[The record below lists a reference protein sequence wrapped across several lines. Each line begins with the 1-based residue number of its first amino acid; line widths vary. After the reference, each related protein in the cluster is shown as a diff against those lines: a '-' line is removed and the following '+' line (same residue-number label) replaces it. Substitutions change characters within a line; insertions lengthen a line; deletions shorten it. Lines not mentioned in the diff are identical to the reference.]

1 MIAVKI
7 FNNNALATVTK
18 DGKDAILLGLG
29 IGFNK
34 RPGDKIS
41 EDKIEKIYYVQNNM
55 QTKFLEMLGN
65 VDSEVMDASQKIV
78 GLIPGSEGKF
88 SNKGI
93 LSLIEHISFAI
104 ERTKNN
110 IFLPNLMLSD
120 IKMMY
125 SKEYELGARAL
136 DIIEETCHIRLPE
149 DEAGYIA
156 MHFVNMQSNDNL
168 AYDTLKFVKG
178 SMDLIKECYGI
189 ELNETSLSTLRFRT
203 HLKFLAQR
211 VFKKEIFED
220 DKMSGMYDY
229 LIKSHPKNVEYL
241 QDLDK
246 FIEKEFKYKLD
257 KNEKVYLLVHLTKIL

>member
-7 FNNNALATVTK
+7 FNNNALATVTH
-18 DGKDAILLGLG
+18 DGKDAILIGLG

-34 RPGDKIS
+34 RPGDEIN
-41 EDKIEKIYYVQNNM
+41 EDKIEKIYYVQNDM
-55 QTKFLEMLGN
+55 QTKFLEMLDN
-65 VDSEVMDASQKIV
+65 VSSDVMDASEKIIN
-78 GLIPGSEGKF
+78 LIPGNEGKF

-125 SKEYELGARAL
+125 SQEFELGSKAL
-136 DIIEETCHIRLPE
+136 DIIEEICNIRLPE

-156 MHFVNMQSNDNL
+156 LHFVNMQSNDNL

-178 SMDLIKECYGI
+178 SMNLLKECYGI
-189 ELNETSLSTLRFRT
+189 ELDESDLSTLRFMT

-211 VFKKEIFED
+211 IFKHEMFQD
-220 DKMSGMYDY
+220 DKIIDMYDY
-229 LIKSHPKNVEYL
+229 LINNHPKNEEYL
-241 QDLDK
+241 EKLDK
-246 FIEKEFKYKLD
+246 YIENEFKYNLD
-257 KNEKVYLLVHLTKIL
+257 KSEKVYLLVHLTKIL

>member
-7 FNNNALATVTK
+7 FNNNALSTVTH
-18 DGKDAILLGLG
+18 DGKDAILIGLG

-34 RPGDKIS
+34 RPGDKVS
-41 EDKIEKIYYVQNNM
+41 EEKIEKIYYVQDDM
-55 QTKFLEMLGN
+55 QTKFLEMLKN
-65 VDSEVMDASQKIV
+65 VDSDVMEASEKIV

-104 ERTKNN
+104 ERTKNG

-125 SKEYELGARAL
+125 SKEFELGLKAL
-136 DIIEETCHIRLPE
+136 DIIQEICHIRLPG

-156 MHFVNMQSNDNL
+156 LHFVNMQSNDNL

-178 SMDLIKECYGI
+178 SIALIKECYGI
-189 ELNETSLSTLRFRT
+189 ELDESNLTTLRFMT

-211 VFKKEIFED
+211 IFKKEALQD
-220 DKMSGMYDY
+220 DKMIEMYDY
-229 LIKSHPKNVEYL
+229 LIGNNYKNEEYL
-241 QDLDK
+241 QKLDK
-246 FIEKEFKYKLD
+246 YIEKEFKYKLD
-257 KNEKVYLLVHLTKIL
+257 KSEKVYLLLHLTKIL

>member
-7 FNNNALATVTK
+7 FNNNALSTVTH
-18 DGKDAILLGLG
+18 DGKDAILIGLG

-34 RPGDKIS
+34 RPGDKVS
-41 EDKIEKIYYVQNNM
+41 EEKIEKIYYVQDDM
-55 QTKFLEMLGN
+55 QTKFLEMLKN
-65 VDSEVMDASQKIV
+65 VDSEVMDASEKIV

-88 SNKGI
+88 NNKGI

-104 ERTKNN
+104 DRTKNG

-125 SKEYELGARAL
+125 PKEFELGLKAL
-136 DIIEETCHIRLPE
+136 DIIQEICHIRLPE

-156 MHFVNMQSNDNL
+156 LHFVNMQSNDNF

-178 SMDLIKECYGI
+178 SIDLIKECYGI
-189 ELNETSLSTLRFRT
+189 ELDESNLSTLRFMT

-211 VFKKEIFED
+211 IFKNEALQD
-220 DKMSGMYDY
+220 DKMIEMYDY
-229 LIKSHPKNVEYL
+229 LMGNNYKNEEYL
-241 QDLDK
+241 QKLDK
-246 FIEKEFKYKLD
+246 YIEKEFKYKLD
-257 KNEKVYLLVHLTKIL
+257 KSEKVYLLLHLTKIL

>member
-7 FNNNALATVTK
+7 FNNNALSTVTN
-18 DGKDAILLGLG
+18 DGKDAILIGLG

-34 RPGDKIS
+34 RPGDKVS
-41 EDKIEKIYYVQNNM
+41 EEKIEKIYYVQDDM
-55 QTKFLEMLGN
+55 QTKFLEMLKN
-65 VDSEVMDASQKIV
+65 VNSDVMDASEKII
-78 GLIPGSEGKF
+78 GLIPGTEGKF

-104 ERTKNN
+104 ERTKNG

-125 SKEYELGARAL
+125 SKEFELGLKAL
-136 DIIEETCHIRLPE
+136 DIIYETCHIRLPE

-156 MHFVNMQSNDNL
+156 LHFVNMQSNDNL

-178 SMDLIKECYGI
+178 SIDLIKECYGI
-189 ELNETSLSTLRFRT
+189 ELDESNLTALRFMT

-211 VFKKEIFED
+211 IFKDETLQD
-220 DKMSGMYDY
+220 DKMIEMYDY
-229 LIKSHPKNVEYL
+229 LMGNHTKNEEYL
-241 QDLDK
+241 QKLDK
-246 FIEKEFKYKLD
+246 YIEKEFKYKLD
-257 KNEKVYLLVHLTKIL
+257 KSEKVYLLLHLTKIL

>member
-7 FNNNALATVTK
+7 FNNNALSTVT
-18 DGKDAILLGLG
+18 DEGKDAILIGLG

-34 RPGDKIS
+34 RPGDEINQ
-41 EDKIEKIYYVQNNM
+41 DKIEKIYYVQDNM
-55 QTKFLEMLGN
+55 QTKFLEMLKN
-65 VDSEVMDASQKIV
+65 VSSEVMDASEKII
-78 GLIPGSEGKF
+78 GLISENEPKF

-110 IFLPNLMLSD
+110 VFLPNLMLAD

-125 SKEYELGARAL
+125 TKEFELGLKAL
-136 DIIEETCHIRLPE
+136 NIIEQTCHIRLPE

-156 MHFVNMQSNDNL
+156 LHFVNMQSNDNF

-178 SMDLIKECYGI
+178 SINLIKECYGI
-189 ELNETSLSTLRFRT
+189 ELDESNLSRLRFMT

-211 VFKKEIFED
+211 IFKNEALQD
-220 DKMSGMYDY
+220 DKMIEMYDY
-229 LIKSHPKNVEYL
+229 LISNHPKNEEYL
-241 QDLDK
+241 EKLNEYT
-246 FIEKEFKYKLD
+246 EKEFRYRLD
-257 KNEKVYLLVHLTKIL
+257 KSEKVYLLLHLTKNL

>member
-7 FNNNALATVTK
+7 FNNNALSTVTN
-18 DGKDAILLGLG
+18 DGKDAILIGLG

-34 RPGDKIS
+34 RPGDKVS
-41 EDKIEKIYYVQNNM
+41 EEKIEKIYYVQDDM
-55 QTKFLEMLGN
+55 QTKFLEMLKN
-65 VDSEVMDASQKIV
+65 VNSDVMDASEKII
-78 GLIPGSEGKF
+78 GLIPGTEGKF

-104 ERTKNN
+104 ERTKNG

-125 SKEYELGARAL
+125 SKEFELGLKAL
-136 DIIEETCHIRLPE
+136 DIIYETCHIRLPE

-156 MHFVNMQSNDNL
+156 LHFVNMQSNDNL

-178 SMDLIKECYGI
+178 SIDLIKECYGI
-189 ELNETSLSTLRFRT
+189 ELDESNLTALRFMT

-211 VFKKEIFED
+211 IFKDETLQD
-220 DKMSGMYDY
+220 DKMIEMYDY
-229 LIKSHPKNVEYL
+229 LMGNHTKNEEYL
-241 QDLDK
+241 QKLDK
-246 FIEKEFKYKLD
+246 YIEKEFKYKLS
-257 KNEKVYLLVHLTKIL
+257 LIHI

>member
-7 FNNNALATVTK
+7 FNNNALSTVTH
-18 DGKDAILLGLG
+18 DGKDAILIGLG

-34 RPGDKIS
+34 RPGDKVS
-41 EDKIEKIYYVQNNM
+41 EEKIEKIYYVQDDM
-55 QTKFLEMLGN
+55 QTKFLEMLKN
-65 VDSEVMDASQKIV
+65 VDSDVMDASEKIV
-78 GLIPGSEGKF
+78 SLIPGSEGKF

-104 ERTKNN
+104 ERTKNG

-125 SKEYELGARAL
+125 SKEFELGLKAL
-136 DIIEETCHIRLPE
+136 DIIQEICHIRLPG

-156 MHFVNMQSNDNL
+156 LHFVNMQSNDNL

-178 SMDLIKECYGI
+178 SIDLIKECYGI
-189 ELNETSLSTLRFRT
+189 ELDESNLTTLRFMT

-211 VFKKEIFED
+211 IFKKEALQD
-220 DKMSGMYDY
+220 DKMIEMYDY
-229 LIKSHPKNVEYL
+229 LMGNN
-241 QDLDK
+241 Q
-246 FIEKEFKYKLD
+246 
-257 KNEKVYLLVHLTKIL
+257 KNEEY

>member
-7 FNNNALATVTK
+7 FNNNALSTVTN
-18 DGKDAILLGLG
+18 DGKDAILIGLG

-34 RPGDKIS
+34 RPGDKVNQ
-41 EDKIEKIYYVQNNM
+41 DKIEKIYYVQDDM
-55 QTKFLEMLGN
+55 QTKFLEMLKN
-65 VDSEVMDASQKIV
+65 VSSEVMDASEKII
-78 GLIPGSEGKF
+78 GLIPGSDGKF

-104 ERTKNN
+104 ERAKND

-125 SKEYELGARAL
+125 LKEFELGTKAL
-136 DIIEETCHIRLPE
+136 DIIDELCHIRLPE

-156 MHFVNMQSNDNL
+156 LHFVNMQSNDNL

-178 SMDLIKECYGI
+178 SMNLIKECYGI
-189 ELNETSLSTLRFRT
+189 ELDESNLSTIRFMT

-211 VFKKEIFED
+211 IFKNEMLQD
-220 DKMSGMYDY
+220 DKMVDMYDY
-229 LIKSHPKNVEYL
+229 LLNNHPKNEEYL
-241 QDLDK
+241 EQLNK
-246 FIEKEFKYKLD
+246 YIEKEFQYKLD
-257 KNEKVYLLVHLTKIL
+257 KSEKFYLLVHLTKIL